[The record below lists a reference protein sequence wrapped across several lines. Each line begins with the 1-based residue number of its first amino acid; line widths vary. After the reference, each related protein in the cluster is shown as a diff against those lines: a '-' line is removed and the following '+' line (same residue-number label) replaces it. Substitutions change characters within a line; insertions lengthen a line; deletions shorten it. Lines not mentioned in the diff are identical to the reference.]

1 VSRLAHVRRHPFVA
15 LWLAVVWVGL
25 WGSVTAANVLG
36 GVAVAVALLALLP
49 LPEQATEVRVSQEG
63 DGPVR
68 VRPVAVVRYVLYFA
82 VELVK
87 ASLIVVWQVLRPGGE
102 LRQAV
107 LAVDAAGASDL
118 LLTVV
123 ANSVSLTPG
132 TLTVEVDR
140 ERAVLY
146 VHALDVG
153 GPDGVDNARRS
164 IERLMRVAALAVGG
178 PEHLTRPGPRPP
190 VRHDAAEG
198 REEVQGP

>member
-15 LWLAVVWVGL
+15 LWLSVVWVGL

-36 GVAVAVALLALLP
+36 GVAVAVALLVLLP
-49 LPEQATEVRVSQEG
+49 LPEDAGSVRVPSSG
-63 DGPVR
+63 SGPAQVQ
-68 VRPVAVVRYVLYFA
+68 PLAVVRYLVFFA

-107 LAVDAAGASDL
+107 IAVDAIGASDL

-140 ERAVLY
+140 ERSVLY
-146 VHALDVG
+146 VHVLDVG
-153 GPDGVDNARRS
+153 GPEGVDDARRS
-164 IERLMRVAALAVGG
+164 IERLMRAAVLAIGSQDN
-178 PEHLTRPGPRPP
+178 LDRL
-190 VRHDAAEG
+190 DAAARRREG
-198 REEVQGP
+198 GS

>member
-15 LWLAVVWVGL
+15 LWLSVVWVGL

-36 GVAVAVALLALLP
+36 GVAVAVALLVLLP
-49 LPEQATEVRVSQEG
+49 LPEDAGSVRVPSSG
-63 DGPVR
+63 SGPAQVQ
-68 VRPVAVVRYVLYFA
+68 PLAVVRYLVFFA

-107 LAVDAAGASDL
+107 IAVDAIGASDL

-140 ERAVLY
+140 ERSVLY
-146 VHALDVG
+146 VHVLDVG
-153 GPDGVDNARRS
+153 GPEGVDAARRS
-164 IERLMRVAALAVGG
+164 IERLMRAAVHAIGSQDNLDRLEAAARRREVG
-178 PEHLTRPGPRPP
+178 R
-190 VRHDAAEG
+190 
-198 REEVQGP
+198 

>member
-1 VSRLAHVRRHPFVA
+1 VSRLAHVRRHPFVV

-36 GVAVAVALLALLP
+36 GVTVAVALLALLP
-49 LPEQATEVRVSQEG
+49 LPEAAGSVRVAQEAA
-63 DGPVR
+63 GPAR
-68 VRPVAVVRYVLYFA
+68 VRPLAVVRYVLFFA

-107 LAVDAAGASDL
+107 IAVDATGASDL

-140 ERAVLY
+140 DRSVLY

-153 GPDGVDNARRS
+153 GPEGVDKARRS
-164 IERLMRVAALAVGG
+164 IERLMRTAALAVGG
-178 PEHLTRPGPRPP
+178 PEELTRPGARSAAPP
-190 VRHDAAEG
+190 DAADG
-198 REEVQGP
+198 RREVQGP

>member
-1 VSRLAHVRRHPFVA
+1 VSRLAHVRQHPFIA
-15 LWLAVVWVGL
+15 LWLAVVWIGL
-25 WGSVTAANVLG
+25 WGSVTPANVLG
-36 GVAVAVALLALLP
+36 GITVAVLLLVLLP
-49 LPEQATEVRVSQEG
+49 LPDQAGSVRASQAG
-63 DGPVR
+63 HGPTR
-68 VRPVAVVRYVLYFA
+68 VRPVALVRYVLFFA

-87 ASLIVVWQVLRPGGE
+87 ASFIVVWQVLRPGGD

-107 LAVDAAGASDL
+107 LAVDATGASDL

-140 ERAVLY
+140 ERSVLY

-153 GPDGVDNARRS
+153 GPDGVADARRS
-164 IERLMRVAALAVGG
+164 IERLIRVAALAVGG
-178 PEHLTRPGPRPP
+178 PDHLTRPGARPP
-190 VRHDAAEG
+190 VRIEAADG